1 MSNQAAVQNKN
12 SLKNSVQSIGKFL
25 SGMVMP
31 NIGAFIAWGFIT
43 ALFIATGWFPN
54 EKLATMVDPMLKYL
68 LPLLIGY
75 TGGKAVAGDRG
86 AVIGAIATMGVVI
99 GSDIP
104 MLIGAMVMGP
114 FAGWIIKK
122 FDKFIDGKIPTG
134 FEMLVN
140 NFSVGIIGMIIAI
153 IAFYGVGP
161 AIVAVTSVLETG
173 VQFLVQKGLLPLLSV
188 FIEPGKVLFLNNAIN
203 HGILGPIGMAEAQSA
218 GQSIMFLLES
228 NPGPGLGILLAYWLL
243 GKGSSKESAPG
254 AVIIHFFGGIHEIYF
269 PYILM
274 NPVLILAAMAGGAAG
289 VLTLSILGAGLVAA
303 PSPGSI
309 FAILALAPKGGL
321 LPVIAGVAVATVV
334 SFLVAAPLVKKAA
347 LKEGDSLE
355 EAQAQMKS
363 MKNEAKGIKEE
374 VAATT
379 EDANIRKIV
388 FACDAGMGSSAM
400 GASRFKNR
408 VKNLGLELE
417 IINTSVDNIPSD
429 TDIVVTHANLVERV
443 TGNVEVVAIHNFLK
457 DPNLDELFNKLEVKS
472 KVTS

>member
-1 MSNQAAVQNKN
+1 
-12 SLKNSVQSIGKFL
+12 
-25 SGMVMP
+25 
-31 NIGAFIAWGFIT
+31 
-43 ALFIATGWFPN
+43 
-54 EKLATMVDPMLKYL
+54 
-68 LPLLIGY
+68 
-75 TGGKAVAGDRG
+75 
-86 AVIGAIATMGVVI
+86 
-99 GSDIP
+99 
-104 MLIGAMVMGP
+104 
-114 FAGWIIKK
+114 
-122 FDKFIDGKIPTG
+122 
-134 FEMLVN
+134 
-140 NFSVGIIGMIIAI
+140 
-153 IAFYGVGP
+153 
-161 AIVAVTSVLETG
+161 
-173 VQFLVQKGLLPLLSV
+173 
-188 FIEPGKVLFLNNAIN
+188 
-203 HGILGPIGMAEAQSA
+203 MAEAQGA
-218 GQSIMFLLES
+218 GKSIMFLLES

-321 LPVIAGVAVATVV
+321 LPVIAGIAVATVV

-379 EDANIRKIV
+379 EDDNIRRIV

-457 DPNLDELFNKLEVKS
+457 DPNLDELFNRLELKS
-472 KVTS
+472 KVTC

>member
-12 SLKNSVQSIGKFL
+12 SLKNSVQSVGKFL

-122 FDKFIDGKIPTG
+122 FDKLIDGKIPTG

-379 EDANIRKIV
+379 EYADIRKIV

>member
-122 FDKFIDGKIPTG
+122 FDKLIDGKIPTG

-347 LKEGDSLE
+347 AKEGDSLE

-379 EDANIRKIV
+379 EYADIRKIV

>member
-12 SLKNSVQSIGKFL
+12 SLKNSVQSVGKFL

-379 EDANIRKIV
+379 EYADIRKIV